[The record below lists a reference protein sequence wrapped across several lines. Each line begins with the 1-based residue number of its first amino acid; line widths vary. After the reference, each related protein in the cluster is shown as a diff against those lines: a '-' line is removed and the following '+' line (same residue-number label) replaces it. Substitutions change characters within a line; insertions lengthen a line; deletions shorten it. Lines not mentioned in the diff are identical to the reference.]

1 MKMFVENCAN
11 SYNATLGHN
20 WFLNI
25 ANYLHERKN
34 MNIKIMD
41 SRNKICCP
49 ICFLY
54 IYSLF
59 SFSYKP
65 IYQTKRNEE
74 TAEDATEDD
83 VKRTLK
89 HWVACKGSQ
98 SVPYGHEDKKHSH

>member
-1 MKMFVENCAN
+1 MSTITIE
-11 SYNATLGHN
+11 Y
-20 WFLNI
+20 
-25 ANYLHERKN
+25 
-34 MNIKIMD
+34 
-41 SRNKICCP
+41 CCP
-49 ICFLY
+49 YYHKMTILKTTD
-54 IYSLF
+54 LF

-83 VKRTLK
+83 IKRTLK

>member
-1 MKMFVENCAN
+1 MKMFIENCADN
-11 SYNATLGHN
+11 NNATLGHN

-25 ANYLHERKN
+25 ANYLHERKKYEHKN
-34 MNIKIMD
+34 NGQQIL
-41 SRNKICCP
+41 
-49 ICFLY
+49 FLLSDLFF
-54 IYSLF
+54 IHIQLF

-65 IYQTKRNEE
+65 IYQTKCNEE

-83 VKRTLK
+83 IKRTLK